1 MVADRK
7 RIAWPTDLESS
18 PSGPERNID
27 WKGQPFRGPLR
38 FSSTMEGVCAA
49 EVKAQQQAQPKDSR
63 LNGSAL
69 ALQAAFADIDI
80 RKDGPVYYWL
90 N

>member
-1 MVADRK
+1 LTGKANHFEAHLDFLRQ
-7 RIAWPTDLESS
+7 
-18 PSGPERNID
+18 
-27 WKGQPFRGPLR
+27 WKVYVLPRL
-38 FSSTMEGVCAA
+38 
-49 EVKAQQQAQPKDSR
+49 KAQQQAQPKDSR